1 MYSNP
6 LIIAKN
12 LSKAYLMYKR
22 PQDRLKQM
30 LFRGRSKY
38 YEEFWALKDLNLEIY
53 KGETV
58 GIIGRNG
65 SGKST
70 LLQMICGTLT
80 PTVGSIQVNGRVA
93 ALLELGAGFNPD
105 FTGIENVYLNAA
117 ILGLTNNQID
127 KKIDSII
134 SFADIGNFINQPVKS
149 YSSGMYARLAFA
161 VAVHVDP
168 EILIVDEIL
177 AVGDAAFQRKCV
189 ERFYQIKEQG
199 TTVLFVS
206 HDQYQVKNLCDRAVY
221 LKEGKVIAIGPSEQ
235 VVDQYSYDL
244 ERAQKIESG
253 TATDEEPKQSTDSN
267 IGEHFRIEEVHL
279 EDDNGTPLN
288 VVKSGQSI
296 QVRFK
301 YKALTNNFPNKIS
314 LVYNLYR
321 HDEFYIS
328 GATSL
333 MEKLPLFDAYAHG
346 EIVVKFPSLPLIA
359 GRYIWRV
366 AINDAGGLYVHAQA
380 KHVCPFQVI
389 DDFKAVGLVELEH
402 TWSSKPLDN

>member
-1 MYSNP
+1 M
-6 LIIAKN
+6 LEIKN
-12 LSKAYLMYKR
+12 LRAKIEEKEVLKGLDLKVKA
-22 PQDRLKQM
+22 
-30 LFRGRSKY
+30 
-38 YEEFWALKDLNLEIY
+38 
-53 KGETV
+53 GEV
-58 GIIGRNG
+58 HAIMGPNG

-70 LLQMICGTLT
+70 LLQMICGTLA
-80 PTVGSIQVNGRVA
+80 PTVGSIKVNGRVA

-117 ILGLTNNQID
+117 ILGLSTKEID
-127 KKIDSII
+127 QKIDQII

-189 ERFYQIKEQG
+189 ERFYKIKEQG

-221 LKEGKVIAIGPSEQ
+221 LKDGQVISIGPAEQ

-253 TATDEEPKQSTDSN
+253 IATDDDFAKSTEQTC
-267 IGEHFRIEEVHL
+267 GEHFRIEEVYL
-279 EDDNGTPLN
+279 EDEQRNPLN
-288 VVKSGQSI
+288 IVNSGQSVQI
-296 QVRFK
+296 RFK
-301 YKALTNNFPNKIS
+301 YKALTNNFPKKVS
-314 LVYNLYR
+314 LVFNLYR

-328 GATSL
+328 GATTL
-333 MEKLPLFDAYAHG
+333 MEGLPLFDAYPQG
-346 EIVVKFPSLPLIA
+346 EIVISFPSLPLIA
-359 GRYIWRV
+359 GRYMWRV
-366 AINDAGGLYVHAQA
+366 AINDEGGLYVHTQA
-380 KHVCPFQVI
+380 KHVCPFQVV
-389 DDFKAVGLVELEH
+389 DEFKAVGLVELAH
-402 TWSSKPLDN
+402 SWSTNPLND